1 MEALWRLGVCG
12 YVAGKAIGGAVI
24 MAVRIRVTVMLI
36 IVGNAEVACIMC
48 HIYCRSFT
56 SELVTEYS
64 PRAWE
69 AGLMIILIWMRNLV
83 P

>member
-1 MEALWRLGVCG
+1 MV
-12 YVAGKAIGGAVI
+12 
-24 MAVRIRVTVMLI
+24 VRIRITVMLI

-48 HIYCRSFT
+48 HIYWRSFT